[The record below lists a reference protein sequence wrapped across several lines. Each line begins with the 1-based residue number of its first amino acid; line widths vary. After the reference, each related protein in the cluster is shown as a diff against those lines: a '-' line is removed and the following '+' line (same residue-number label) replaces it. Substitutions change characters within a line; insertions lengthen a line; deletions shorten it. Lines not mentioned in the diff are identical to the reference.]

1 MSMRVAPSKMNLIR
15 FKRTLAFLR
24 RAHDLLEEKREI
36 LLLEVNRRIGEATKL
51 RSQVNEQLRE
61 AYELLDA
68 ASVVVG
74 TKEMSLISR
83 TPRFVHDLLVSKKKI
98 MGVSVPS
105 LEVSKK
111 INPVSY
117 GISKPTILLDQFV
130 EKFGEILPLLVR
142 LAELES
148 ALIRLVEEVK
158 KTQHRINALEQFLI
172 PRYQSTV
179 SMISAILE
187 ERDREEFVRVKK
199 VKTLLEKKTRQVV
212 AYG

>member
-83 TPRFVHDLLVSKKKI
+83 TPRFFYDLSVSKKKI
-98 MGVSVPS
+98 MGVSVLS
-105 LEVSKK
+105 LEPSKRF
-111 INPVSY
+111 NPVTY
-117 GISKPTILLDQFV
+117 GISKPTVLLDQFI
-130 EKFGEILPLLVR
+130 EKFDAVLPLIVR

-172 PRYQSTV
+172 PRYQSMV

-199 VKTLLEKKTRQVV
+199 VKTLLEKKARQV
-212 AYG
+212 

>member
-1 MSMRVAPSKMNLIR
+1 MRVAPSKMNLIR

-83 TPRFVHDLLVSKKKI
+83 TPRFFYDLSVSKKKI
-98 MGVSVPS
+98 MGVSVLS
-105 LEVSKK
+105 LEPSKRF
-111 INPVSY
+111 NPVTY
-117 GISKPTILLDQFV
+117 GISKPTVLLDQFI
-130 EKFGEILPLLVR
+130 EKFDAVLPLIVR

-172 PRYQSTV
+172 PRYQSMV

-199 VKTLLEKKTRQVV
+199 VKTLLEKKARQV
-212 AYG
+212 

>member
-83 TPRFVHDLLVSKKKI
+83 TPRFVYDLLVSKKKI

-111 INPVSY
+111 INPVKLWDIKAHNSTGPVCRKVWRDIASIGKASRAGERTNKARRGGQEDPAQDKRPRTVFDPEIPEY
-117 GISKPTILLDQFV
+117 GVNDLCDLGGEGPGRICES
-130 EKFGEILPLLVR
+130 EK
-142 LAELES
+142 S
-148 ALIRLVEEVK
+148 
-158 KTQHRINALEQFLI
+158 
-172 PRYQSTV
+172 
-179 SMISAILE
+179 
-187 ERDREEFVRVKK
+187 
-199 VKTLLEKKTRQVV
+199 
-212 AYG
+212 

>member
-1 MSMRVAPSKMNLIR
+1 MRVAPSKMNLIR

-36 LLLEVNRRIGEATKL
+36 LLLELNRRIGEATKL
-51 RSQVNEQLRE
+51 RSQLNEQLRS
-61 AYELLDA
+61 AYALLDA
-68 ASVVVG
+68 ASVIIG
-74 TKEMSLISR
+74 AREMSLISK
-83 TPRFVHDLLVSKKKI
+83 TPRYDYDITVSKKKI
-98 MGVSVPS
+98 MGVSVLS
-105 LEVSKK
+105 LELLKES
-111 INPVSY
+111 NPLTY
-117 GISKPTILLDQFV
+117 GISKPTILLDQFI
-130 EKFGEILPLLVR
+130 EKFDEILPMTLR

-148 ALIRLVEEVK
+148 VLIRLVEEVK

-172 PRYQSTV
+172 PRYQNMV

-199 VKTLLEKKTRQVV
+199 VKTLLEKKTKQVV

>member
-1 MSMRVAPSKMNLIR
+1 MRVAPSKMNLIR

-36 LLLEVNRRIGEATKL
+36 LLLEINRRIGEATKL
-51 RSQVNEQLRE
+51 RSQVNEQFRI

-68 ASVVVG
+68 ASVVIG
-74 TKEMSLISR
+74 TEEMSLLSKYPRYDYDISA
-83 TPRFVHDLLVSKKKI
+83 SKKKI
-98 MGVSVPS
+98 MGVSVLS
-105 LEVSKK
+105 LELSKK
-111 INPVSY
+111 INPVAY

-130 EKFGEILPLLVR
+130 EKFGEVLPLALR

-148 ALIRLVEEVK
+148 VLVRLVEEVK

-172 PRYQSTV
+172 PRYQGMV

-199 VKTLLEKKTRQVV
+199 VKTLLEKKIKQVE